1 MDCFM
6 HQRRLHRTERGLS
19 MVELLVGTA
28 LGLFIVAST
37 VTLLLTHLR
46 EQRSLL
52 TEARLMQDLR
62 ATADLMVRDLRRAAY
77 WGDAV
82 VGLGSADAATRPNPY
97 GALAPS
103 AAASNVMRF
112 SYSRDA
118 TENHAVDGNETFGW
132 RLREGAL
139 ELDLGSGW
147 QRLTDPSLLTVTG
160 FSVTPSV
167 EQIDLSDLCTRPC
180 DVQAAAAAMCPPR
193 QQIRRMTLRI
203 DGRATGSTGA
213 VRSIETQVKLRNDVV
228 VGTCSGWPLL

>member
-1 MDCFM
+1 MNP
-6 HQRRLHRTERGLS
+6 RRPHHSERGLS
-19 MVELLVGTA
+19 LVELLVGTA
-28 LGLFIVAST
+28 LGLFIVAGA

-52 TEARLMQDLR
+52 MEARLMQDLR
-62 ATADLMVRDLRRAAY
+62 AIADLMSRDLRRAAY
-77 WGDAV
+77 WGDAA

-97 GALAPS
+97 SALAPL
-103 AAASNVMRF
+103 AAVSNMVRF
-112 SYSRDA
+112 NYSRDA

-132 RLREGAL
+132 RLGDGAL

-147 QRLTDPSLLTVTG
+147 QRLTDPLLLTVTG

-180 DVQAAAAAMCPPR
+180 DVQSTAAATCPPR
-193 QQIRRMTLRI
+193 QQVRRMTLRI
-203 DGRATGSTGA
+203 DGRAAGTTGA

-228 VGTCSGWPLL
+228 VGACSGWPLL